1 MYFDILIQKT
11 GKKIKDIF
19 PNLTLLCHGGVNF
32 EPYRE
37 NLIDSI
43 GKEIDTIETFPASE
57 GFFAYQDQ
65 LYSDDLLLQI
75 NSGIFYEFIDVKD
88 LNKNNSKRV
97 TVGNVELD
105 KNYALIISSNAG
117 LWSYLIG
124 DTVKFTSLNP
134 LKIKVTGIT
143 KQFI

>member
-19 PNLTLLCHGGVNF
+19 SNLTLLCHGGVNF

-65 LYSDDLLLQI
+65 LYSDLLLQ
-75 NSGIFYEFIDVKD
+75 
-88 LNKNNSKRV
+88 NKFWDI
-97 TVGNVELD
+97 L
-105 KNYALIISSNAG
+105 
-117 LWSYLIG
+117 
-124 DTVKFTSLNP
+124 
-134 LKIKVTGIT
+134 
-143 KQFI
+143 